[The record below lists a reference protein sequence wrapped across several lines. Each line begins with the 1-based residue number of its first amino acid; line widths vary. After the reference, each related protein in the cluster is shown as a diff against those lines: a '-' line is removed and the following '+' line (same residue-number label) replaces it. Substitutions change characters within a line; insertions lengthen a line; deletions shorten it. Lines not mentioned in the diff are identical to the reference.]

1 MNVPLNFKLIL
12 MFYLPLIFMTEL
24 HQISHTVVHAFLARL
39 ANPKLTLAAF
49 SIAFAFNT
57 TISSINQVSIQG
69 GISFITD
76 RASFWRIFRFFGT
89 ASFFLFIAIES
100 VALTPIGDIM
110 FGKWMGASAEVVKQA
125 REASAIMALWTFPIL
140 IRNITYAL
148 AMVHRR
154 TIIIS
159 NATLI
164 RLAALGIFLIIF
176 PFWLEGAAV
185 GGAALVACMTVEAV
199 YMVIVSRPLLARLE
213 NGSGKPPSY
222 YEIWRFSWPLMIT
235 QSSESGVPL
244 AVNFFL
250 GQLPNPDLALAGF
263 GIVTGLIRAI
273 LSPLRNL
280 VQTVQTLVRSREEL
294 KIMFNFTLK
303 TVLFFVAMVLLLFYS
318 PLRSAIL
325 EKVMGLTPE
334 LTQYSIPGLK
344 LTFLIAIF
352 WGYSALLRGILSAM
366 RRTGAIAF
374 TAVIRLM
381 VVALLCSVMLLFYP
395 HLNGT
400 VIGVLAF
407 SSAFA
412 TESIF
417 LVLRLR
423 SHFKVSKQLF
433 SHLQG

>member
-1 MNVPLNFKLIL
+1 
-12 MFYLPLIFMTEL
+12 
-24 HQISHTVVHAFLARL
+24 
-39 ANPKLTLAAF
+39 
-49 SIAFAFNT
+49 
-57 TISSINQVSIQG
+57 
-69 GISFITD
+69 
-76 RASFWRIFRFFGT
+76 
-89 ASFFLFIAIES
+89 
-100 VALTPIGDIM
+100 
-110 FGKWMGASAEVVKQA
+110 
-125 REASAIMALWTFPIL
+125 
-140 IRNITYAL
+140 
-148 AMVHRR
+148 
-154 TIIIS
+154 
-159 NATLI
+159 
-164 RLAALGIFLIIF
+164 
-176 PFWLEGAAV
+176 
-185 GGAALVACMTVEAV
+185 
-199 YMVIVSRPLLARLE
+199 MVIVSRPLWARLE

-280 VQTVQTLVRSREEL
+280 VQTAQTLVRSREEL
-294 KIMFNFTLK
+294 RIMFNFTLK
-303 TVLFFVAMVLLLFYS
+303 TVLFFVAAVLLLFYS

-344 LTFLIAIF
+344 LTFLVAIF

-381 VVALLCSVMLLFYP
+381 VVALLCSVMLLFFR

-412 TESIF
+412 AESIF
-417 LVLRLR
+417 LVLRLS
-423 SHFKVSKQLF
+423 SHFKESKELF
-433 SHLQG
+433 PHLQG